1 MATKKP
7 QSWTFLTNHS
17 HVLCLI
23 NSNPNITI
31 RDMAIKVGITERAV
45 LNILSD
51 LTETAYLT
59 VKKVGRNNHYSMNK
73 DKNLRHP
80 IENHCTIDDFLKP
93 LSKKIS

>member
-1 MATKKP
+1 MSTKK
-7 QSWTFLTNHS
+7 QTQWTFLTNHS
-17 HVLCLI
+17 HVLYLI
-23 NSNPNITI
+23 NSNPKITI

-59 VKKVGRNNHYSMNK
+59 VTKVGRNNKYIINK

-80 IENHCTIDDFLKP
+80 IEEHCTVADFFAAL
-93 LSKKIS
+93 LTN